1 MYIFDIHFEGL
12 KRRTIMYL
20 IEIINFLLKIKKIYS

>member
-1 MYIFDIHFEGL
+1 MYIFDIHFEEL
-12 KRRTIMYL
+12 KRRTIRYL